1 MSCFIWRLIWLHH
14 CWFCLSASRRLA
26 FAVLVRTDDP
36 QEIEDLKSR
45 IRSCL
50 SDLNR
55 VAEAP
60 YELTVSIGAAK
71 AEKDM
76 PLKLLIEKADAA
88 LYEDKRH

>member
-1 MSCFIWRLIWLHH
+1 M
-14 CWFCLSASRRLA
+14 A